1 MALGDVMRRPVF
13 GAGSWHEETQRA
25 SLASYEAFTSLR
37 FLKDGLGRRVESNK
51 LDKYIINGNEYL
63 DYTGNPLGNKSRPA
77 EDYFPRMNWSS
88 FTKRLDATK
97 LWKRFYRMSKESFLE
112 LLDLAREGLERDEIQ
127 GLRSSYGGVVS
138 PELRLSMTL
147 RWLAGGSYVDIAIIH
162 GVAIS
167 TFYKVVNSTVESL
180 DNLEPLMLQFP
191 LQDERKLWG
200 IAEGFQKKAGHTI
213 FNGVVGA
220 LDGILVECE
229 APNRNKCKNP
239 VSFWTRKSKYAWN
252 VQAVCDA
259 NRDFLYVSV
268 ICPGSTH
275 DSHAWSLSSL
285 GRTLKLGGQLK
296 ESFYLIADSAYRG
309 HACIM
314 TPFDGHNLS
323 TSQDSYN
330 FHLSSLRINIECAF
344 GTLSCAFSLSV
355 VRALWMRSLSCVCA
369 VSCVCVLSLSLSLMC
384 DLKGVHGR
392 GTVSALGYC
401 LEEIT
406 M

>member
-1 MALGDVMRRPVF
+1 MDFVQELVGRRVVMRRPVF

-37 FLKDGLGRRVESNK
+37 FLTDGLGRRVESNK

-77 EDYFPRMNWSS
+77 EDYFPRMDWGS

-127 GLRSSYGGVVS
+127 GLRGSYGGVVS

-167 TFYKVVNSTVESL
+167 TFYKVVNTTVKYL
-180 DNLEPLMLQFP
+180 DNFEPLMLQFP

-200 IAEGFQKKAGHTI
+200 IAEGFQKKAGHTV

-220 LDGILVECE
+220 ETWGEIERV
-229 APNRNKCKNP
+229 
-239 VSFWTRKSKYAWN
+239 
-252 VQAVCDA
+252 
-259 NRDFLYVSV
+259 FL
-268 ICPGSTH
+268 PH
-275 DSHAWSLSSL
+275 H
-285 GRTLKLGGQLK
+285 
-296 ESFYLIADSAYRG
+296 
-309 HACIM
+309 
-314 TPFDGHNLS
+314 
-323 TSQDSYN
+323 
-330 FHLSSLRINIECAF
+330 
-344 GTLSCAFSLSV
+344 
-355 VRALWMRSLSCVCA
+355 
-369 VSCVCVLSLSLSLMC
+369 
-384 DLKGVHGR
+384 
-392 GTVSALGYC
+392 
-401 LEEIT
+401 
-406 M
+406 